1 MLHASGKVECLLH
14 FALCVAHSG
23 LVKNVL
29 TQEDLNVLVQEV
41 LTQGIPGVLENGVI
55 KSSLIHS

>member
-1 MLHASGKVECLLH
+1 MH
-14 FALCVAHSG
+14 FALCESWSG

-41 LTQGIPGVLENGVI
+41 LTQGIPRVLENGVI

>member
-1 MLHASGKVECLLH
+1 M
-14 FALCVAHSG
+14 
-23 LVKNVL
+23 KNVL

>member
-1 MLHASGKVECLLH
+1 MLHTSGKVECALH
-14 FALCVAHSG
+14 FALCEAWSG